1 MAWLDYAAL
10 GVFALSMLWGAW
22 RGLVGTVVSIAG
34 WVMALLAAKL
44 FSGPLAEA
52 LPQALPTLQL
62 RVAAAFVV
70 IFVATLVACALV
82 GWLLSRIVKA
92 IGLGTLD
99 TALGTVLG
107 GARAVLILL
116 AAAILAGL
124 TSAPREPF
132 WKSSVSGPLLGD
144 MVRKLKPVL
153 PAPLAESLRYD

>member
-1 MAWLDYAAL
+1 MAWLDYAVL
-10 GVFALSMLWGAW
+10 GVFAVSMLWGAW

-34 WVMALLAAKL
+34 WVMAFLAAHL
-44 FSGPLAEA
+44 FAGPLAEA
-52 LPQALPTLQL
+52 FPDLLPTPPL
-62 RVAAAFVV
+62 RIAAAFAA
-70 IFVATLVACALV
+70 IFIGTLIFCSLV

-92 IGLGTLD
+92 IGLGALD

-116 AAAILAGL
+116 AAALLAGL
-124 TSAPREPF
+124 TSLPREAF

-144 MVRKLKPVL
+144 MVRKLRPVL